1 MQNLIFFNSQRKLN
15 ANNVKINA
23 LNTYIMGKVMRRIMG
38 DDLHEESMRII
49 ESERVKANYYISRKT
64 EDMPKEKHHLL
75 SGKMMYR
82 KNRIYKKWSMSNIY
96 KKRKRNTN
104 IKIARTAN
112 RNSRKYGLSSIRL

>member
-15 ANNVKINA
+15 ANNVRINA
-23 LNTYIMGKVMRRIMG
+23 LNTYIMGK

-75 SGKMMYR
+75 NGKMMYR
-82 KNRIYKKWSMSNIY
+82 KNRIYKKFC
-96 KKRKRNTN
+96 KL
-104 IKIARTAN
+104 IKNGI
-112 RNSRKYGLSSIRL
+112 KFIRYML

>member
-82 KNRIYKKWSMSNIY
+82 KNRIYKKFC
-96 KKRKRNTN
+96 KL
-104 IKIARTAN
+104 IKNGI
-112 RNSRKYGLSSIRL
+112 KFIRYMI

>member
-15 ANNVKINA
+15 ANNVRINA

-64 EDMPKEKHHLL
+64 EDMPKK
-75 SGKMMYR
+75 
-82 KNRIYKKWSMSNIY
+82 
-96 KKRKRNTN
+96 
-104 IKIARTAN
+104 
-112 RNSRKYGLSSIRL
+112 SIIF

>member
-1 MQNLIFFNSQRKLN
+1 
-15 ANNVKINA
+15 
-23 LNTYIMGKVMRRIMG
+23 MGKVMRRIMG

-82 KNRIYKKWSMSNIY
+82 KNRIYKKFC
-96 KKRKRNTN
+96 KL
-104 IKIARTAN
+104 IKNGI
-112 RNSRKYGLSSIRL
+112 KFIRYML